1 MARRAAS
8 RRPPGC
14 TAALLLLDVS
24 SQRGRSLAAWRPPAR
39 GALRAA
45 RHRHRPLALAAVGL
59 LLTIVGDLRDESGE
73 LFDLEAQGATPR
85 DLRRHLLLRA
95 AIVAALGLAGGLAAG
110 AIVSALVVAV
120 VTVTAGAGVALP
132 PLELVYDRR
141 LVVVALVAL
150 AVGSALAALAATR
163 RAYERVSRWRF
174 SEGISERRRGG
185 RPFGST
191 RRRRGDVGR
200 AAGLTLEVAG
210 EGARRVRAEWVPAR
224 ARCCGSSRAPT
235 ARRPARSE
243 CSARSAHAARPRARR
258 YRSRTLGYADQH
270 YTRALA
276 PELTACQLVGLR
288 QVVARPPPSG
298 SAADGLLERVGLLD
312 RRITPSELS
321 GGGRQRVAICAHSR
335 TPAEPLHRRR
345 ADRRARRGTR
355 RRSTSSC
362 ASSRELWAT
371 TIVVS
376 HDPQS
381 AAVADRVVQIR
392 DGRVSGESRSGGAVE
407 AVVNRGGWIR
417 LPEELVGDAA
427 RARVE
432 PTPGGILVRV
442 AERAAEPAARA
453 PAPAVAPGAVVAET
467 HALSKV
473 HGRGADATGVFRE
486 LSVAFSAGRLSA
498 VTGPSGSGKST
509 LLHLLAG
516 LDLPTTGEVV
526 VVGTALSPLD
536 ATARAQLRRSQIG
549 LVTQG
554 TDLVPFLGARESI
567 ELALALRGVRRQ
579 DAAEGAARSLDDV
592 GLAELAGQRVARLSM
607 GERQRVALAR
617 ALAARPALLLA
628 DEPTAR
634 LDEAN
639 ARAVGALFA
648 ELAGRTGTA
657 IVCAT
662 HDPVL
667 IEHAAVEVPLATVAA

>member
-1 MARRAAS
+1 MAFLGGHRVNAVEAVDLFRIYAS
-8 RRPPGC
+8 PEG
-14 TAALLLLDVS
+14 TS
-24 SQRGRSLAAWRPPAR
+24 
-39 GALRAA
+39 
-45 RHRHRPLALAAVGL
+45 
-59 LLTIVGDLRDESGE
+59 
-73 LFDLEAQGATPR
+73 
-85 DLRRHLLLRA
+85 
-95 AIVAALGLAGGLAAG
+95 
-110 AIVSALVVAV
+110 
-120 VTVTAGAGVALP
+120 VALQ
-132 PLELVYDRR
+132 
-141 LVVVALVAL
+141 
-150 AVGSALAALAATR
+150 
-163 RAYERVSRWRF
+163 
-174 SEGISERRRGG
+174 
-185 RPFGST
+185 
-191 RRRRGDVGR
+191 
-200 AAGLTLEVAG
+200 GLTLEVVEGELLVVFGPSGSGKSTLLRILAG
-210 EGARRVRAEWVPAR
+210 LDRPSAGTVRVLEHDLRTLRGRALVE
-224 ARCCGSSRAPT
+224 
-235 ARRPARSE
+235 
-243 CSARSAHAARPRARR
+243 

-288 QVVARPPPSG
+288 LGLLGAPGPERER
-298 SAADGLLERVGLLD
+298 AADALLERVGLLD
-312 RRITPSELS
+312 RRDARPSELS
-321 GGGRQRVAICAHSR
+321 GGQQQRVAICAALAHR
-335 TPAEPLHRRR
+335 PRLFIADEPTGELDAANATQIYELVREL
-345 ADRRARRGTR
+345 
-355 RRSTSSC
+355 
-362 ASSRELWAT
+362 SREAGAT

-432 PTPGGILVRV
+432 PALGGILVRV
-442 AERAAEPAARA
+442 AERAAQPVSAPQPAGAT
-453 PAPAVAPGAVVAET
+453 GAVVAET
-467 HALSKV
+467 RRLSKV
-473 HGRGADATGVFRE
+473 HGRGAHATEVFHE

-516 LDLPTTGEVV
+516 LDLPTSGEVL
-526 VVGTALSPLD
+526 VVGTPLSPLD
-536 ATARAQLRRSQIG
+536 ATARAELRRSQIG

-554 TDLVPFLGARESI
+554 TDLVPFLGAQESI
-567 ELALALRGVRRQ
+567 ELALALRGVGRE
-579 DAAEGAARSLDDV
+579 DAAQRAARSLDDV
-592 GLAELAGQRVARLSM
+592 GLGELAGQRVARLSM

-648 ELAGRTGTA
+648 ELAGRTATA

-667 IEHAAVEVPLATVAA
+667 IEHAAVEVALDTVAA